1 MVDRTIT
8 YTQAVPR
15 SEDFLKTQKFG
26 MLGLG
31 YLAQAVLG
39 QPQQIFNNAVAWVDG
54 LNCAPT
60 SPPSLSVTLDIGSIY
75 EMEEIDATSYGVLGV
90 DTGTVLKQGLLST
103 PVTETITP
111 PATSG
116 YSQYYLVQAIY
127 NDVDGGPTVLP
138 YYNADNPL
146 IPLGG
151 PGNSGQQQYTIRQG
165 KCAVA
170 LKAGVAAPTG
180 TQTIPA
186 ADAGYTPLWTI
197 LVSNGQTQITS
208 ANIAVSANATFI
220 SPKLTQIPPAIQ
232 AQKDNWAV
240 DTGPSANVMQISLP
254 LFTNVIAGLTLR
266 IIKKAP
272 SNTATPTLSIN
283 GGSPVSIAWADGNA
297 LQPGD
302 WPAGAIGQITYNG
315 SSWELYSIAGPSIF
329 ARVAPGT
336 APVVTDAALLHY
348 GVDTGSAN
356 AAVCG
361 SVVPAISTA
370 ISVGMAFE
378 VQKTSSANSG
388 SMTLSVTSTGG
399 TTVAPLYWADGNAL
413 QANDWPASSVAM
425 CMFDGTYYRLLSVT
439 RRPIIY
445 PDGAYVHYGVSAGTN
460 TLTLTSTPVFASMT
474 DGIFLE
480 MTPTAGNSGPVTL
493 AANGLSPAPIQ
504 TITGNNLAAGQLQAN
519 QPVLLIALGGVWK
532 MFAGGGGGGTLTN
545 IQVFLSSGNYT
556 PTAGAQKALVFTTGG
571 GGGGG
576 AAPQCGA
583 GGGAGSTCLALI
595 TLSSISSIP
604 FTVGAGGAGATVPA
618 SSGQQ
623 GGGGAGGWSQ
633 FGSGGSIYAV
643 APGGTPGHSNIPGYG
658 GGGPAA
664 AGMQGLLQL
673 AGGDGHAIVVPT
685 GVYGNGNGGASFW
698 GGGGFGGSGNASPGT
713 AYGSGGGG
721 YDSLNPII
729 GYGPGAPGIVV
740 VFEF

>member
-31 YLAQAVLG
+31 YLAQAVFG

-54 LNCAPT
+54 IVCAPD
-60 SPPSLSVTLDIGSIY
+60 SPPSLNVSVSEGSIY

-90 DTGTVLKQGLLST
+90 DTDTVLKQGLLT
-103 PVTETITP
+103 DPVLLTLTP
-111 PATSG
+111 PGTSG
-116 YSQYYLVQAIY
+116 YSQYYIIQAIY

-151 PGNSGQQQYTIRQG
+151 PANSGQQQYTIRQG
-165 KCAVA
+165 VCAVA

-186 ADAGYTPLWTI
+186 ADAGYTPLWSI

-208 ANIAVSANATFI
+208 ANIAQIKDATFI

-240 DTGPSANVMQISLP
+240 DTGPSANVMQVSLP
-254 LFTNVIAGLTLR
+254 GWTNVIAGLTLR

-283 GGSPVSIAWADGNA
+283 GGAPISIAWADGNA

-361 SVVPAISTA
+361 SVTPAISTA

-378 VQKTSSANSG
+378 VQKTSNANSG

-413 QANDWPASSVAM
+413 QANDWPASSVAL

-439 RRPIIY
+439 HRPIIY

-460 TLTLTSTPVFASMT
+460 TLTLTSTPTFASMT

-519 QPVLLIALGGVWK
+519 QPVLLMALGGVWK
-532 MFAGGGGGGTLTN
+532 MFAGGSGGGTLTN
-545 IQVFLSSGNYT
+545 IQVFYSSGNYT
-556 PTAGAQKALVFTTGG
+556 PTMGAQKALAFVTGG

-576 AAPQCGA
+576 CAPQCGA
-583 GGGAGSTCLALI
+583 GGGAGATCLALI
-595 TLSSISSIP
+595 TLSGISSIP
-604 FTVGAGGAGATVPA
+604 FTVGAGGAGANAPPT
-618 SSGQQ
+618 SGISA
-623 GGGGAGGWSQ
+623 GGGWGGTSQ
-633 FGSGGSIYAV
+633 LGSGGSIYAV
-643 APGGTPGHSNIPGYG
+643 APGGSPAHANIPGYG
-658 GGGPAA
+658 GIQVAGGA
-664 AGMQGLLQL
+664 QGLLCL
-673 AGGDGHAIVVPT
+673 AGGDGHAVVVPT

-698 GGGGFGGSGNASPGT
+698 GGGGFGGSGGASPGN

-721 YDSLNPII
+721 YDSLNPQI
-729 GYGPGAPGIVV
+729 GHGPGAPGIVV